1 MPGSTPPTSRASPSS
16 SICSRRGVRPRRRR
30 RDGSALRHREV
41 IGTPGGDIIA
51 GNDGANALTAGGGS
65 DVLTGRGGADR
76 FIYDQVNDSPR
87 GGGDFITDFN
97 PAEHDRLDL
106 SDIDANEQAGG
117 NQAFQFIGDG
127 AFTGAGQLRFFL
139 ADGHTYL
146 EANTTDATAG
156 AEMAI
161 RLEMQV
167 TPHAADF
174 VL

>member
-1 MPGSTPPTSRASPSS
+1 MPTSRPAAT
-16 SICSRRGVRPRRRR
+16 RRSGHWQWRV
-30 RDGSALRHREV
+30 H
-41 IGTPGGDIIA
+41 
-51 GNDGANALTAGGGS
+51 
-65 DVLTGRGGADR
+65 GR
-76 FIYDQVNDSPR
+76 
-87 GGGDFITDFN
+87 
-97 PAEHDRLDL
+97 
-106 SDIDANEQAGG
+106 
-117 NQAFQFIGDG
+117 
-127 AFTGAGQLRFFL
+127 GQLRFFL